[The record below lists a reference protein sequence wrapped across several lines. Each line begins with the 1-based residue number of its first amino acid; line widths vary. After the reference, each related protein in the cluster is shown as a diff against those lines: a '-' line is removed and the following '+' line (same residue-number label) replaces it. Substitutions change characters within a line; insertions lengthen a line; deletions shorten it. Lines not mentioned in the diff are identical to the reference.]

1 MKMPLLIC
9 VDEKVPEKIVDILK
23 QQLNCSYY
31 FYYKKI
37 NPDSPRVA
45 FIGWGSSY
53 IVIGNSI
60 TDQSELI
67 LQGKQTYIY
76 YAGNH
81 GKKYKLFYDDVI
93 ADKCAMPLLS
103 QDETLK
109 SFEPVALN
117 DIDDLIDKVIKKAG
131 L

>member
-1 MKMPLLIC
+1 M
-9 VDEKVPEKIVDILK
+9 PEKIVDIFK

-31 FYYKKI
+31 FYYKKL

-45 FIGWGSSY
+45 FIGWGNYY
-53 IVIGNSI
+53 ILIGNSI

-67 LQGKQTYIY
+67 LQGKPTYIY

-81 GKKYKLFYDDVI
+81 GKKYKLFYNDVI
-93 ADKCAMPLLS
+93 ADKCAMSLSNKDELL
-103 QDETLK
+103 TA
-109 SFEPVALN
+109 FEPVRLN
-117 DIDDLIDKVIKKAG
+117 DIDALIESVIKKAG